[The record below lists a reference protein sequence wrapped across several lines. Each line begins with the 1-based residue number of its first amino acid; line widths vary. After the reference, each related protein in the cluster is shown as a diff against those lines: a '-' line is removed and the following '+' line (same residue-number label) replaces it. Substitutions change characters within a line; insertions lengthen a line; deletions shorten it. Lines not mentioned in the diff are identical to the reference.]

1 MRAARLRR
9 AGKDGDAGILGAPR
23 FEILRQPSDTSCG
36 ATCLHAVYR
45 AYGDPIELEQVIS
58 EVPVL
63 EEGGTLSSLLACHA
77 LRRGYRATLHTYN
90 LRVFDP
96 TWFQGSG
103 VDVAE
108 KLREQAKVKSKRRLQ
123 LATRAYLAFL
133 ALGGRIHFAE
143 VGSPLIRRSLR
154 RGTPI
159 LAGLSATY
167 LYGCAREKGTFQ
179 MSYDDI
185 EGEAVGHFVVL
196 HAYDSKLR
204 RVLIADPN
212 AENPAFSRHHYAVG
226 MERLVAAIA
235 LGVLTY
241 DANLLVIDPA
251 AGRAAARGPRG
262 TRA

>member
-1 MRAARLRR
+1 V
-9 AGKDGDAGILGAPR
+9 PR
-23 FEILRQPSDTSCG
+23 FEILPQPDDTSCG
-36 ATCLHAVYR
+36 PTCLHAVYR
-45 AYGDPIELEQVIS
+45 AFGDPIELDQVIA
-58 EVPVL
+58 EVPEL

-96 TWFQGSG
+96 TWFQQRG
-103 VDVAE
+103 VDVAQ
-108 KLREQAKVKSKRRLQ
+108 KLRDQARVKSKRKLQ
-123 LATRAYLAFL
+123 YATRAYLAFL
-133 ALGGRIHFAE
+133 ALGGRIRFAE
-143 VGSPLIRRSLR
+143 VGGPLIRRSLR

-167 LYGCAREKGTFQ
+167 LYGCAREKGTLQ

-185 EGEAVGHFVVL
+185 EGEATGHFVVL
-196 HAYDSKLR
+196 HAYDTKLR

-226 MERLVAAIA
+226 VERLVAAIA

-241 DANLLVIDPA
+241 DANLLVIEPQ
-251 AGRAAARGPRG
+251 P
-262 TRA
+262 TRAGAPGAVS

>member
-1 MRAARLRR
+1 VRPARLRR
-9 AGKDGDAGILGAPR
+9 SGKDGDAGILGVPR
-23 FEILRQPSDTSCG
+23 FQILRQPDDTSCG
-36 ATCLHAVYR
+36 PTCLHAVYR
-45 AYGDPIELEQVIS
+45 AFGDPIELEQVIS

-96 TWFQGSG
+96 TWFQRPG

-108 KLREQAKVKSKRRLQ
+108 KLREQAKVKGKRRLQ

-133 ALGGRIHFAE
+133 ALGGRIRFAE
-143 VGSPLIRRSLR
+143 VGGPLIRRSLR

-167 LYGCAREKGTFQ
+167 LYGCARERGSFE
-179 MSYDDI
+179 MVYDDI
-185 EGEAVGHFVVL
+185 QGEATGHFVVL
-196 HAYDSKLR
+196 HAYDPKLR

-212 AENPAFSRHHYAVG
+212 AENPAFSRHHYAVAV
-226 MERLVAAIA
+226 ERLVASIA

-241 DANLLVIDPA
+241 DANLLVIEPPP
-251 AGRAAARGPRG
+251 GRSGVRMHRGS
-262 TRA
+262 RA

>member
-1 MRAARLRR
+1 MRR
-9 AGKDGDAGILGAPR
+9 GDKDGDPGILGKPR
-23 FEILRQPSDTSCG
+23 FQILRQPDDTTCG
-36 ATCLHAVYR
+36 PTCLHAVYR
-45 AYGDPIELEQVIS
+45 AFGDPIGLEQVVS
-58 EVPVL
+58 EVSVL

-96 TWFQGSG
+96 TWFQGRG
-103 VDVAE
+103 IDIAE

-133 ALGGRIHFAE
+133 ALGGRIRFAE
-143 VGSPLIRRSLR
+143 VGGPLIRRSLR

-167 LYGCAREKGTFQ
+167 LYGCARETGRFE
-179 MSYDDI
+179 MVYDDI
-185 EGEAVGHFVVL
+185 EGEPVGHFVVL
-196 HAYDSKLR
+196 HAYDTKLR

-212 AENPAFSRHHYAVG
+212 AENPAFSRHHYAVAV
-226 MERLVAAIA
+226 ERLVTAIA

-241 DANLLVIDPA
+241 DANLLVIEPPP
-251 AGRAAARGPRG
+251 GKIGARFQRG
-262 TRA
+262 LQA

>member
-1 MRAARLRR
+1 MRPVRLRR
-9 AGKDGDAGILGAPR
+9 GGKDGDAGILGMPHFR
-23 FEILRQPSDTSCG
+23 ILPQPTDTACG
-36 ATCLHAVYR
+36 PTCLHAVYR
-45 AYGDPIELEQVIS
+45 AFGDPIDLEQVIS

-96 TWFQGSG
+96 TWFQRDGI
-103 VDVAE
+103 DVAE

-133 ALGGRIHFAE
+133 ALGGRIRFAE
-143 VGSPLIRRSLR
+143 VGGPLIRRSLR

-167 LYGCAREKGTFQ
+167 LYGCARERGTFQ
-179 MSYDDI
+179 LTYDDI

-196 HAYDSKLR
+196 HAYDPKLR

-212 AENPAFSRHHYAVG
+212 AENPAFSRHHYAVA
-226 MERLVAAIA
+226 MERLVTAIA

-241 DANLLVIDPA
+241 DANLLEIEPPFS
-251 AGRAAARGPRG
+251 RATARGARGPR
-262 TRA
+262 A